1 MFKLTRALSPLA
13 FTFFLF
19 LIFLP
24 SAQANVG
31 DLLLTE
37 IVNTP
42 DNAEFVEIYN
52 NGTTTVSLDDVYLT
66 DATYSTGGAYYYKI
80 VTGSNYGG
88 GGFADFHARFP
99 AGASIAPG
107 EYQTIALAGSTAF
120 FNAYGLNPTYE
131 LYEDGTSADGIPDMR
146 EAQPGSINGQ
156 GGLSGGNNNGEVL
169 ILYYWNGN
177 TDRVQDIDYAVWGDK
192 IEAVDKTGVSLDG
205 PDADSNPTPYLND
218 TPIPSQAVIATSDA
232 PPGMSWQRSSFT
244 EGAESNSGGNG
255 FNGHD
260 ETSED
265 LGNTWTTAIPSPN
278 SALGTGVPF
287 LLINELDAVSA
298 GGEFI
303 ELYDGGNGNT
313 SLNGLTLVLYDGT
326 SDGIYHIL
334 DLSPFSTDASGY
346 LLIGDASLTPDI
358 TLPAN
363 LLQDGADAVA
373 IYHEN
378 ASAFSLNDPVTTANL
393 LDALVYDSGQTDDAG
408 LLILLN
414 PGQAQMNENANGN
427 AATESLARCPNGSGG
442 QLNTG
447 SYAATAPSPG
457 VVNSVCPLGN
467 YYANV
472 DASNPAVLR
481 STLHETIDDHTRY
494 PYSASST
501 DTWDILGEAD
511 RDPSD
516 NSQVWMLYKN
526 NSYTWQGGGQQPY
539 NREHTW
545 PKSLGFT
552 GDPNGY
558 PYTDAHH
565 LMLAD
570 VGYNGD
576 RGNKY
581 FDNCSA
587 SCNERPSVAHNGVGG
602 GSGVYPGNSNWFD
615 SDSWEVWNF
624 RKGDVARAMFYM
636 DIRYEGGVHGITGYP
651 EPNLQ
656 LTDNPALIQPVN
668 NGDAYMGLLSV
679 LLQWHQQDPVD
690 TIERT
695 RNDVVF
701 SFQGNRNPFVDH
713 PEWVACIYQNNCPGG
728 SDVIFANGFE

>member
-1 MFKLTRALSPLA
+1 MTPVRRLIRLTFLLTALATTNALA
-13 FTFFLF
+13 D
-19 LIFLP
+19 
-24 SAQANVG
+24 VG
-31 DLLLTE
+31 DLLITE

-42 DNAEFVEIYN
+42 NNAEFVEIYN
-52 NGTTTVSLDDVYLT
+52 NGSSTVALDDVYLT
-66 DATYSTGGAYYYKI
+66 DATFAPNQVYYYKI
-80 VTGSNYGG
+80 VTGVDYGG

-107 EYQTIALAGSTAF
+107 EYQTIALVGSTAF
-120 FNAYGLNPTYE
+120 TAAYGINPTYE
-131 LYEDGTSADGIPDMR
+131 LYEDNTSSDAIPDMR

-169 ILYYWNGN
+169 VLYYWDGN
-177 TDRVQDIDYAVWGDK
+177 SDLVQDIDYAVWGDK
-192 IEAVDKTGVSLDG
+192 FEAVDKTGISIDG
-205 PDADSNPTPYLND
+205 PDADSTPSTYLND
-218 TPIPSQAVIATSDA
+218 TPIANQAVIANSDA
-232 PPGMSWQRSSFT
+232 PAGMSWQRSNFT
-244 EGAESNSGGNG
+244 EGNETNTGGNG
-255 FNGHD
+255 FAGHD

-265 LGNTWTTAIPSPN
+265 LNNTWTAAVPSPN

-287 LLINELDAVSA
+287 LIINEVDAVASGA
-298 GGEFI
+298 EFV

-313 SLNGLTLVLYDGT
+313 SLDGLSLIFYDGAA
-326 SDGIYHIL
+326 DRVYHIVAL
-334 DLSPFSTDASGY
+334 DGFSTDASGY
-346 LLIGDASLTPDI
+346 LLIGNAALTPDI
-358 TLPAN
+358 TLPDGTIE
-363 LLQDGADAVA
+363 DGADAVA
-373 IYHEN
+373 VYN
-378 ASAFSLNDPVTTANL
+378 QSATGFSINDPVTTANL
-393 LDALVYDSGQTDDAG
+393 IDALVYDSGQNDDPG
-408 LLILLN
+408 LLVLLN
-414 PGQAQMNENANGN
+414 PNQPQINENSNGQAAS
-427 AATESLARCPNGSGG
+427 ESMARCPNGSGG
-442 QLNTG
+442 QRN
-447 SYAATAPSPG
+447 SSSFQATAPSPG
-457 VVNSVCPLGN
+457 VVNSVCPLGD

-481 STLHETIDDHTRY
+481 TTLHETIDDHTRY
-494 PYSASST
+494 PYSSSST

-511 RDPSD
+511 RDP
-516 NSQVWMLYKN
+516 NNPTKVWMLYKN
-526 NSYTWQGGGQQPY
+526 NVYTWNGGGQQPY

-545 PKSLGFT
+545 PKSYGFT
-552 GDPNGY
+552 GDSNGY

-570 VGYNGD
+570 VGYNSD

-581 FDNCSA
+581 FDNCLIN
-587 SCNERPSVAHNGVGG
+587 CTERTSVAHNGVGG

-615 SDSWEVWNF
+615 NDSWEVWGF

-656 LTDNPALIQPVN
+656 LTNDPNQIQQVN

-690 TIERT
+690 DIERT

-713 PEWVACIYQNNCPGG
+713 PEWVACLYQNNCPAG
-728 SDVIFANGFE
+728 SDLIFANGFE